1 MLQRILY
8 ALPLVALG
16 AHGASG
22 GAMAAFDPTKDEL
35 SLGTAIFAACA
46 MGVLLL
52 IYAMKWYFGLDKQ
65 SDVEFPDHAH
75 DHRYANHH

>member
-1 MLQRILY
+1 MLQRFLY
-8 ALPLVALG
+8 ALPLVVLT
-16 AHGASG
+16 AHGAAG

-46 MGVLLL
+46 MALLLL
-52 IYAMKWYFGLDKQ
+52 IYAVKWYFGLDRQ

-75 DHRYANHH
+75 DHRYSGHH

>member
-1 MLQRILY
+1 MLQRFLY
-8 ALPLVALG
+8 ALPLVVLA

-52 IYAMKWYFGLDKQ
+52 IYAVKWYFGLDRQ